1 MPAIPFPAIKP
12 TGRAYTPGAYPS
24 AEFKALNGATTRMLY
39 GNRRSDAEL
48 SLDFANIPD
57 SNAALIL
64 RNYEQVAPSGDWV
77 SFTSATGSAGAAA
90 ELAVYL
96 QESGGS
102 GLRWRYEGPPQISS
116 VFPGRSTVKATFVGQ
131 LDAA

>member
-1 MPAIPFPAIKP
+1 MAAVAFPAIKP
-12 TGRAYTPGAYPS
+12 TGRSYSPGTYPL

-48 SLDFANIPD
+48 SLEFANISD
-57 SNAALIL
+57 DNAALIL
-64 RNYEQVAPSGDWV
+64 RHYEQLGASDDWA
-77 SFTSATGSAGAAA
+77 SFTTGAAGASSSLAA
-90 ELAVYL
+90 FM

-102 GLRWRYEGPPQISS
+102 GLRWRYADAPQVSS
-116 VFPGRSTVKATFVGQ
+116 VFPGRSTVQVTFVGQ